1 MERFELT
8 VVAQGSQSVWVAV
21 IVIGLICITI
31 AVVAVSSTI
40 IKLSQRRGRGRA
52 TGQ

>member
-21 IVIGLICITI
+21 IVIGLICTTI
-31 AVVAVSSTI
+31 AVVAISSAI
-40 IKLSQRRGRGRA
+40 MKLSQRPRRRHPP
-52 TGQ
+52 TV